1 MKKVISLIVLC
12 FIVISCDNILN
23 IEPKSIVTS
32 ANMWQDESDAQGAMN
47 GMYRQFRQA
56 MNQTFLWGD
65 SRTGL
70 YTRGRSIRNPELFEN
85 RVNPGSNG
93 TNWNNLYS
101 TINDANLI
109 LKYVPEI
116 PFTNE
121 SQKNNIL
128 ANAHF
133 VRAVCYY
140 KIARV
145 WGDAPLLLEGFE
157 SATQEGLY
165 PTRSPVAAI
174 FDQVNNDIETALN
187 LVPANANNIIY
198 ASKSAIN
205 MLKADLHLWLAK
217 ARNGGNENLNIA
229 LGAVNDVLQGNYSL
243 LNNYETVFR
252 NDINNEIIFSI
263 RFERDQGP
271 GNYYSGN
278 FLLPVYLVPAPL
290 RYNPIPHGGNAQWY
304 SMSVEAE
311 NFLHEN
317 PNDSRSM
324 VNFAVYQFDNESY
337 RYVNKYI
344 GEFIDGTFF
353 ATSDLKV
360 YRFAEAIMF
369 KAEIENA
376 LGNQAT
382 ALNYL
387 NLIAER
393 AYGQADFYSGT
404 FSREALDQIILDERM
419 KEFSSEGKV
428 WFDLIRFGKV
438 FERVWSLQ
446 GRDNE
451 TGILLWPLNFDSIN
465 RNPNL
470 VQNPGY

>member
-1 MKKVISLIVLC
+1 MKKVISFIVLC
-12 FIVISCDNILN
+12 LIIISCDNILN
-23 IEPKSIVTS
+23 IEPKSIVTN

-65 SRTGL
+65 ARTGL

-93 TNWNNLYS
+93 TNWNNLYT

-116 PFTNE
+116 PFSNE

-140 KIARV
+140 NIGRI
-145 WGDAPLLLEGFE
+145 WGDAPLLLDGFE

-165 PTRSPVAAI
+165 PTRTPVAEI
-174 FDQVNNDIETALN
+174 FDQVNTDIETALN
-187 LVPANANNIIY
+187 LIPANANNIIY
-198 ASKSAIN
+198 ASESAIN
-205 MLKADLHLWLAK
+205 MLKADFHLWLAK
-217 ARNGGNENLNIA
+217 ARNGGTENLNSA
-229 LGAVNDVLQGNYSL
+229 LSAVNKVLQGNYSL

-252 NDINNEIIFSI
+252 NDNNNEVIYSI

-278 FLLPVYLVPAPL
+278 FLLPVQLVPVNL
-290 RYNPIPHGGNAQWY
+290 RYNPIPHGGAAQWY

-324 VNFAVYQFDNESY
+324 INFAVYQFDNESY
-337 RYVNKYI
+337 RYVNKYV
-344 GEFIDGTFF
+344 GEFTDGTFY
-353 ATSDLKV
+353 ATSDLKL

-404 FSREALDQIILDERM
+404 FSREDLDEIILDERM

-428 WFDLIRFGKV
+428 WFDLIRFDRA

-446 GRDNE
+446 GKENE
-451 TGILLWPLNFDSIN
+451 AGVLLWPLNFDSIN

>member
-1 MKKVISLIVLC
+1 MKTVISFIVLC
-12 FIVISCDNILN
+12 LIVSSCDNVLN
-23 IEPKSIVTS
+23 IEPKSIVTNV
-32 ANMWQDESDAQGAMN
+32 NMWEDESDAKGAMN

-65 SRTGL
+65 ARTGF
-70 YTRGRSIRNPELFEN
+70 YTRGVSIRNPELFEN

-93 TNWNNLYS
+93 SNWNNLYT

-109 LKYVPEI
+109 LKHVPTI
-116 PFTNE
+116 QFSNE

-140 KIARV
+140 NIGRI
-145 WGDAPLLLEGFE
+145 WGDAPLLLDGFE

-165 PTRSPVAAI
+165 PTRTPVAEI
-174 FDQVNNDIETALN
+174 FNQVNNDIETALN

-198 ASKSAIN
+198 ASESAIN

-217 ARNGGNENLNIA
+217 ARNGGTENLNIA
-229 LGAVNDVLQGNYSL
+229 LSAVNKVLQGNYSL

-252 NDINNEIIFSI
+252 NDTNSETIYSI

-271 GNYYSGN
+271 GNYYTGN
-278 FLLPVYLVPAPL
+278 FLLPVQRVPANL
-290 RYNPIPHGGNAQWY
+290 RYNPIPHGGPAQWY
-304 SMSVEAE
+304 SMTQAAE

-324 VNFAVYQFDNESY
+324 INFAVYRFGNVNY
-337 RYVNKYI
+337 KFVNKYI
-344 GEFIDGTFF
+344 GEFIDGTFYP
-353 ATSDLKV
+353 TSDLKL
-360 YRFAEAIMF
+360 YRFAEAIMY

-376 LGNQAT
+376 LGNQAV
-382 ALNYL
+382 ALDYL
-387 NLIAER
+387 NLITAR
-393 AYGQADFYSGT
+393 AYGQANFYSGIY
-404 FSREALDQIILDERM
+404 SREELDELILNERI

-428 WFDLIRFGKV
+428 WFDLIRFGRV

-446 GRDNE
+446 GKENE
-451 TGILLWPLNFDSIN
+451 VGILLWPLNFDTMN

-470 VQNPGY
+470 VQNLGY